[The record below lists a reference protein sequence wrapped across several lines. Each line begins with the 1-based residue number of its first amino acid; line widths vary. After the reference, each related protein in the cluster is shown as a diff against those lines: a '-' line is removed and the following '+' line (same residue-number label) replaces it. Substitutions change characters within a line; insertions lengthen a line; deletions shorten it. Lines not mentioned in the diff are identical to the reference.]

1 MKTIYEISDCTDQGY
16 IRVSQQPNKPG
27 SISLTMGIND
37 KDWLNIELS
46 LAEFHEL
53 CNIRYKLIH
62 DQSTGSLMPF
72 LAQVQEVEHA

>member
-1 MKTIYEISDCTDQGY
+1 
-16 IRVSQQPNKPG
+16 
-27 SISLTMGIND
+27 MGIND